1 LLTIDSPMDFSTI
14 KNSLR
19 DLSPLIAICVIRKEN
34 GIAVAQ
40 QEIVDVFSGAY
51 DMVAGKF
58 GMVIA
63 DQR

>member
-1 LLTIDSPMDFSTI
+1 MDFSTI

-58 GMVIA
+58 GM
-63 DQR
+63 